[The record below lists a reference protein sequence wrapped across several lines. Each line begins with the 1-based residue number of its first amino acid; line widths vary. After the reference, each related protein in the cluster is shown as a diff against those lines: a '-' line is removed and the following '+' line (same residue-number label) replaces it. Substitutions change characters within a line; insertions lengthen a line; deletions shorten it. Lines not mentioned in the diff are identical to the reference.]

1 MELQVMISLIMVVPA
16 QPEQVPEEEE
26 VAVVAVVQVLT
37 GMEEMPLVQPE
48 ALAQQLTEEME
59 EMEVLVEE
67 LELMV
72 VLGIYME
79 GAQVAQRP
87 PIMLQ
92 AQMDMLP

>member
-37 GMEEMPLVQPE
+37 AMEEMLLGQPE
-48 ALAQQLTEEME
+48 ALAQLITEEME
-59 EMEVLVEE
+59 EMEVQVGEP
-67 LELMV
+67 ELMV

-79 GAQVAQRP
+79 GVQVAQRP
-87 PIMLQ
+87 PIMLL